1 MGYNGDRKV
10 KERGGTMAFFEKMG
24 NFAKGVADKTG
35 ESIEI
40 SKLNGEIRSQEGK
53 IAASKADLGEYV
65 WNLYQKD
72 GSLDESIVNTC
83 KIIEEEYQKI
93 TDLERQIAEIRER
106 QQARAAANSPICP
119 QCGAK
124 LEKGARFCPECGT
137 RMEEPAPAAGAK
149 CVACGAQL
157 EQGAKFCPEC
167 GAKTEEAASAAP
179 KACPQCG
186 TELEGATKFCP
197 QCGAKLD

>member
-1 MGYNGDRKV
+1 
-10 KERGGTMAFFEKMG
+10 MAFFEKMG

-72 GSLDESIVNTC
+72 GSLDESIVNIC

-157 EQGAKFCPEC
+157 EQGRNSALS
-167 GAKTEEAASAAP
+167 AARRRRRLPRRRPKPVLSAERSWRGLPNSVPSAAP
-179 KACPQCG
+179 SWINP
-186 TELEGATKFCP
+186 
-197 QCGAKLD
+197 